1 MLFGDKVARILP
13 SSQCPAEKLF
23 SHLAEAKGENVQ
35 PTHAA
40 DVQGGKLGEAMTIKE
55 HMVKN
60 KSVQ

>member
-1 MLFGDKVARILP
+1 MVARIH
-13 SSQCPAEKLF
+13 SSSRCPAEKLF
-23 SHLAEAKGENVQ
+23 SHLAEAKRRESVQ